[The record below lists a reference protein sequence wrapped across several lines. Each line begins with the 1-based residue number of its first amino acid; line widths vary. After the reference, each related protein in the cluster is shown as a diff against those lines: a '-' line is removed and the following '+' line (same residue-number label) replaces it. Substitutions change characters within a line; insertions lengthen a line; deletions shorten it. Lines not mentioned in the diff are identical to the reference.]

1 MFHPPIRFN
10 FEKNH
15 AARVSGIVMLIIS
28 PFYKYS
34 IIFRMEASSP
44 SYGSEGETRN
54 HRDAAEHISSI
65 EKENFNLKLRIY
77 HMEEHLNSNG
87 GQDFQS
93 ILQQKVEVNIPS
105 ISSRFLA
112 FL

>member
-1 MFHPPIRFN
+1 
-10 FEKNH
+10 
-15 AARVSGIVMLIIS
+15 
-28 PFYKYS
+28 
-34 IIFRMEASSP
+34 MEASSP

-93 ILQQKVEVNIPS
+93 ILQQKVEVS
-105 ISSRFLA
+105 IRFLTSRLPVLVFWVLFCDILSRIYVKKLA
-112 FL
+112 L

>member
-1 MFHPPIRFN
+1 
-10 FEKNH
+10 
-15 AARVSGIVMLIIS
+15 
-28 PFYKYS
+28 
-34 IIFRMEASSP
+34 MEASSP

-93 ILQQKVEVNIPS
+93 ILQQKVEVS
-105 ISSRFLA
+105 ICSIRSLITVLLSSGIIKEYFCRDNY
-112 FL
+112 